1 MKKIL
6 FATILMI
13 TSIAAFSQ
21 EQPKPVL
28 QNQFADYVQFQK
40 EHQKSEFG
48 PHHFPFH
55 PKPEKVIV
63 KGEKVILIFNKSD
76 FQKLRPEIVET
87 KVFEYRERPHGR
99 FRQMMDEH
107 FNQ

>member
-1 MKKIL
+1 
-6 FATILMI
+6 MI

-21 EQPKPVL
+21 VQPKPVQ

-40 EHQKSEFG
+40 EHRKTEFG
-48 PHHFPFH
+48 SNHFPFH
-55 PKPEKVIV
+55 PKPERVIL
-63 KGEKVILIFNKSD
+63 KGNKVILIFNKSD

-87 KVFEYRERPHGR
+87 KIFEYRERPHGR
-99 FRQMMDEH
+99 FRRMMDEH